1 MTTELDAAIFDFGGV
16 LTTPIRLS
24 FEQFEHE
31 MSLPAGSLL
40 TAFIH
45 REEEGEPDY
54 ALLEKG
60 LISEGEFYRR
70 MLAKLEEVTGRRI
83 DLSEDPALIRRRL
96 FGGVRANDQMLTA
109 AAAIG
114 RHYKTAILTNNVKEW
129 TDWREMVNAHIFDL
143 VVDSSA
149 EGMRKPDPEIYRLTC
164 ARLAIEPHRAA
175 FVDDIP
181 DNVHGATAV
190 GLHAIQFTTTEEV
203 LAQLHALF
211 PRAFASGADPAHA

>member
-1 MTTELDAAIFDFGGV
+1 MEAAIFDFGGV

-24 FEQFEHE
+24 FEQFEDAL
-31 MSLPAGSLL
+31 SLPEGSLL
-40 TAFIH
+40 AAFIH
-45 REEEGEPDY
+45 RPDDGEPDF

-60 LISEGEFYRR
+60 QISEGEFYRR
-70 MLAKLEEVTGRRI
+70 MMNKLREHTGVDIELPEE
-83 DLSEDPALIRRRL
+83 PAVIRRRL
-96 FGGVRANDQMLTA
+96 FGGIRANDQMLTA

-114 RHYKTAILTNNVKEW
+114 RYYKTAILTNNVKEW

-181 DNVHGATAV
+181 DNVHGAAAV
-190 GLHAIQFTTTEEV
+190 GIHAIQFTTTDEV
-203 LAQLHALF
+203 LAQLRALF
-211 PRAFASGADPAHA
+211 PRAFTPGEEPVHA